1 MKKGQETKASLN
13 ELVIYHQNFPK
24 KQVAI
29 HCHEQIHV
37 FIPLKGDIWI
47 ELKDE
52 RIRVTP
58 GKMLI
63 LATNTPHSFE
73 SSTEQG
79 ERLIAMLDC
88 KIKNTALIATSSLL
102 KELFFLILVDQES
115 NCAKRAYQ
123 LIKELVKELVQQEI
137 IPSIDQIQSR
147 AKDERICLALE
158 LMENDLDLS
167 IEAIA
172 KKVGAS
178 SKTLTRLFSLE
189 LQINPKAVQN
199 LIRIDKAKALLKHSG
214 MNVTQVAFEVGFN
227 SLSSFIKSYRSLTGE
242 LPSQAKA

>member
-1 MKKGQETKASLN
+1 MKKGQETKASLSD
-13 ELVIYHQNFPK
+13 LVVYHQNFPK
-24 KQVAI
+24 KQVGV
-29 HCHEQIHV
+29 HSHV
-37 FIPLKGDIWI
+37 ENHIFIPLKGDIWI

-63 LATNTPHSFE
+63 LAANTSHSFE

-79 ERLIAMLDC
+79 ERLIAMLDS
-88 KIKNTALIATSSLL
+88 KIKTTVLIATSSLL
-102 KELFFLILVDQES
+102 KELFFHILVDQES
-115 NCAKRAYQ
+115 SSAKRAYQ
-123 LIKELVKELVQQEI
+123 LIKELIKELAQQEI
-137 IPSIDQIQSR
+137 TPSIDQIRSR
-147 AKDERICLALE
+147 ARDERICTALA

-199 LIRIDKAKALLKHSG
+199 LIRIDKAKSLLQQSG
-214 MNVTQVAFEVGFN
+214 MNVTQVAYEVGFN
-227 SLSSFIKSYRSLTGE
+227 SLSSFIKSYRAITGE
-242 LPSQAKA
+242 LPSQTKG